1 MEYKKYETY
10 FTRKRARFDAV
21 SGEPVNIPYG
31 TEVKLEGDFLC
42 LDGTPLC
49 YLASQISLD
58 HFVQNDDG
66 QGEGRATLV
75 NTILTRLHKEDGWS
89 RKRWA
94 VIWADE
100 LCQKYKRPEHP
111 EHPDHWL
118 WNPDFYNAPLEDL
131 RHIATL
137 IAGAVK

>member
-1 MEYKKYETY
+1 MEYKEYGTY
-10 FTRKRARFDAV
+10 ITRKRARFDAAF
-21 SGEPVNIPYG
+21 GEPVNIPFG

-42 LDGTPLC
+42 LDGKPLC
-49 YLASQISLD
+49 YPASLISLD

-75 NTILTRLHKEDGWS
+75 NTILTRLHKEDGWG

-100 LCQKYKRPEHP
+100 LCQKYKRP